1 MVETDAS
8 VAAALVHAHMW
19 DPLVIASPCN
29 RSTPLPLAP
38 IWLPSRC
45 LYPHSVAGWR
55 RAKVPVPGPA
65 ADDTARV
72 DLPCRQPTERL
83 AAIRKLA
90 SSWPSSVAV
99 EAAPVACSARVIGSP
114 HRIRPNEAIWLRLTL
129 RSVLPR
135 IASLEPSLHAPM

>member
-72 DLPCRQPTERL
+72 DLPCRLPSARL
-83 AAIRKLA
+83 ADGSSKISFLLAKLGGVQLGLRRL
-90 SSWPSSVAV
+90 P
-99 EAAPVACSARVIGSP
+99 ARLG
-114 HRIRPNEAIWLRLTL
+114 
-129 RSVLPR
+129 
-135 IASLEPSLHAPM
+135 